1 MHIYGH
7 LYSLSNTHLCL
18 YKTANAPGRARP
30 NQREREAE
38 AGLRVKQAVDEHLHI
53 VSELLS
59 DVHKKVSLL
68 QQYFFGVP
76 ACMAIIVSF

>member
-1 MHIYGH
+1 MHIDIFIHGH
-7 LYSLSNTHLCL
+7 LLSLPNTHLYA

-53 VSELLS
+53 VSELLT
-59 DVHKKVSLL
+59 DVHKKVNFL
-68 QQYFFGVP
+68 QQRFYCTL
-76 ACMAIIVSF
+76 A